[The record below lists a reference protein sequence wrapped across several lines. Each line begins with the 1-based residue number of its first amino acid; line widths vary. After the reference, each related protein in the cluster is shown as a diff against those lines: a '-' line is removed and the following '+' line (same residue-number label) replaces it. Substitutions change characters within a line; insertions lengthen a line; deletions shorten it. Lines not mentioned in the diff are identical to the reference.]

1 MHESL
6 IQEIRSKADI
16 VQIIQNYL
24 PLIKK
29 GKNFVGVCPFH
40 DDHDPSMSVS
50 QDKQIFKCFVCGAGG
65 NVFNFVKD
73 FEQVPYQQAILKV
86 AQLASISIEEQYLE
100 RQSHED
106 VKHKQLFDVLSEY
119 VRYAHYI
126 LNTPDGQMAREYLQ
140 KRGLDESII
149 NKFELGYN
157 LDSEQATRFLLAKGH
172 SLEHCV
178 KANITRTNEYGNKDV
193 FAKRIVFP
201 IHNPEGKPIAF
212 TARSLDPNETSKY
225 INSTET
231 ELYVKGQVLYNYHR
245 ALRSIKLKRE
255 LIVVEGV
262 MDVIA
267 LDRVGI
273 ENVVATLGT
282 ACTKEQIRLMQNASQ
297 NVTICYDSDEAGQ
310 SASLRLGR
318 LLLAARLNVQIVR
331 NTSGLDLDEI
341 IQTQSKAN
349 LQALMLQKHS
359 YLDFFF
365 EYSLKHLDLANFN
378 QRKEFAKL
386 IMHESNQLRDRFD
399 QALMIDRLA
408 QATQF
413 TPDQLRLLVQAQS
426 ANKSPQLQRPLLK
439 QRMDLT
445 TWAEKEILGQML
457 FSQQAV
463 LDFRKDLGF
472 FADAS
477 YQKLALTIINYYRS
491 HEECVIAD
499 FISTLEDASMIELV
513 TQIVDSEIYYRAYS
527 SEALQDA
534 ILRVKISNLDRQ
546 LELFKQKY
554 SEELAFQT
562 NMERIQDYQSL
573 LKQKRDLVQ
582 LRGVDKHGK

>member
-282 ACTKEQIRLMQNASQ
+282 ACTKEQIRLMQNASH